1 MLATATAEQ
10 CLRVPDIRSESM
22 GQSSKISA
30 RQATALLTTLILS
43 TAVLVV
49 PAITLS
55 RANRGAWLSML
66 IATLAVIPLIMIYS
80 TLSTFA
86 PKLRLTDRL
95 TLLVGSLPGRS
106 LSLGFSLFL
115 LYTISTVIREGSLL
129 VRIIFLPETPLEVV
143 IAGLSL
149 LSLYG
154 AWLGP
159 QTLARMNTLYLPL
172 LFLTFLVLS
181 IGAFSKP
188 HWYFLWPPW
197 EKGLPGLAVAA
208 VIPLA
213 WLAETSLLLFMSH
226 DISDLSAHRWKI
238 PLYACLFAGG
248 FFVLNVVIIQ
258 NTFGSTLGSLYSF
271 PLLQIGRTFG
281 QNIRGID
288 ALIMSIWVVGVF
300 QKLALWLH
308 YSVQEIGYIFKLRN
322 PKALL
327 PPMMILQS
335 YLGLGTLYSVEDVH
349 IYLERYWSYLA
360 LGTFE
365 GIIPA
370 GLFFIWLRYN
380 KRTKKKNR

>member
-1 MLATATAEQ
+1 
-10 CLRVPDIRSESM
+10 M

-49 PAITLS
+49 PAITLT
-55 RANRGAWLSML
+55 RADQGAWLSML
-66 IATLAVIPLIMIYS
+66 FATLAAVPLITSYS
-80 TLSTFA
+80 SLSTFA
-86 PKLRLTDRL
+86 PNLRLTDRL
-95 TLLVGSLPGRS
+95 ILLVGPLLGRT

-115 LYTISTVIREGSLL
+115 LFTMSTVIREGSLL
-129 VRIIFLPETPLEVV
+129 VRIIFLPETPLEVI
-143 IAGLSL
+143 IAGLSI

-159 QTLARMNTLYLPL
+159 QALARMNTLYLPL
-172 LFLTFLVLS
+172 LFLTFFVLS

-197 EKGLPGLAVAA
+197 EKGLSDLVAAA

-213 WLAETSLLLFMSH
+213 WLGETSLLLFMSP
-226 DISDLSAHRWKI
+226 DISDLKAHRWKI
-238 PLYACLFAGG
+238 PLYACLLAGG
-248 FFVLNVVIIQ
+248 FLILTLVMIL
-258 NTFGSTLGSLYSF
+258 NTFGPNLGSLYAF

-281 QNIRGID
+281 ENIRGID

-308 YSVQEIGYIFKLRN
+308 YSIQEIGYIFKLQN

-327 PPMMILQS
+327 PPTMILQNF
-335 YLGLGTLYSVEDVH
+335 LGLGTLYSVGELH
-349 IYLERYWSYLA
+349 SYLERYWSYLA
-360 LGTFE
+360 LSTFE
-365 GIIPA
+365 GIIPV
-370 GLFFIWLRYN
+370 GLFLIWIRYN
-380 KRTKKKNR
+380 KR